1 MQNDAQHSERNPNLP
16 RSKGWYALPTAIT
29 CISLGLGFYSILL
42 TVEGGYQQSAIA
54 LFLAMVADKFDGLV
68 ARKTGTY
75 TAFGVQMDSLSD
87 VISFGA
93 APTLLAYQF
102 ALQDAGIWGVL
113 TAIIYT
119 ACTALR
125 LARFNVMSATADL
138 RYFTGLPC
146 PAAAAV
152 IASLVWFSV
161 ANRIETASFAPAITL
176 LILLLGLAMVSS
188 IRYLSFKVM
197 PHAGLLAIMAVAVVL
212 SGWLWGIPATLFGA
226 FFLYALSGPLSI
238 PWRRKD

>member
-1 MQNDAQHSERNPNLP
+1 MQNDAHHNDRDPVLP
-16 RSKGWYALPTAIT
+16 RSKLWYALPTAIT

-42 TVEGGYQQSAIA
+42 TFEGGYQPAAIA

-68 ARKTGTY
+68 ARMTDTY
-75 TAFGVQMDSLSD
+75 TEFGVQMDSLSD

-93 APTLLAYQF
+93 APALLAYQF
-102 ALQDAGIWGVL
+102 SLQDAGVWGVL

-119 ACTALR
+119 ACTAMR
-125 LARFNVMSATADL
+125 LARFNVLSSTADL

-161 ANRIETASFAPAITL
+161 AKEIQTTSFTPVITL

-197 PHAGLLAIMAVAVVL
+197 PHVGMLALMVLAVVL

>member
-1 MQNDAQHSERNPNLP
+1 MQKDNKQSDRRSELP
-16 RSKGWYALPTAIT
+16 RPKGWYVLPTAIT
-29 CISLGLGFYSILL
+29 CLSLGLGFYSILL
-42 TVEGGYQQSAIA
+42 TIEGGYQQASIA

-68 ARKTGTY
+68 ARMTGTY

-93 APTLLAYQF
+93 APALLAYQF
-102 ALQDAGIWGVL
+102 ILHDAGIWGVL
-113 TAIIYT
+113 TAIAYT

-152 IASLVWFSV
+152 IASFVWFSV
-161 ANRIETASFAPAITL
+161 ANRIEAASLTPAIAL
-176 LILLLGLAMVSS
+176 LILLLGMAMVSS
-188 IRYLSFKVM
+188 VRYVSFKVM
-197 PHAGLLAIMAVAVVL
+197 PHAGLLAVIAVALAL
-212 SGWLWGIPATLFGA
+212 SAWQWGVPATLFGA
-226 FFLYALSGPLSI
+226 FFLYACSGPILTLGQ
-238 PWRRKD
+238 RKG

>member
-1 MQNDAQHSERNPNLP
+1 MQNDAQRSDRNPKLP
-16 RSKGWYALPTAIT
+16 RSKALYALPTAIT

-42 TVEGGYQQSAIA
+42 TFEGSYQEAAIA

-68 ARKTGTY
+68 ARMTGTY
-75 TAFGVQMDSLSD
+75 TEFGVQMDSLSD

-93 APTLLAYQF
+93 APALLAYQF
-102 ALQDAGIWGVL
+102 SLQDAGIWGVL

-125 LARFNVMSATADL
+125 LARFNVMSSTADL

-161 ANRIETASFAPAITL
+161 ANGIETASFTPVITL
-176 LILLLGLAMVSS
+176 LTLLLGLAMVSS

-197 PHAGLLAIMAVAVVL
+197 PHAGLLALMIVAVVV
-212 SGWLWGIPATLFGA
+212 SAWLWGIPATLFGA
-226 FFLYALSGPLSI
+226 FFLYALSGPLST